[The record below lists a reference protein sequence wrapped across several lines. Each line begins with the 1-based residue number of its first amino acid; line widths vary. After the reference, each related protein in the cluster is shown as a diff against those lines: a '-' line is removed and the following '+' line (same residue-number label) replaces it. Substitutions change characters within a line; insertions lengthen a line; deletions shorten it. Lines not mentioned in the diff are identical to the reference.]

1 MTDAQPVVRRSGR
14 PRDQELDAAILGA
27 GLELL
32 IERAADTSIEQVAK
46 RANVTR
52 ATVYR
57 RFPNKT
63 DLLVHAIESAHRELA
78 AEVPQWRDIPDMVV
92 DWAEFLS
99 QPILRHMLRR
109 LYGSVDHNARAVAER
124 LTAVLR
130 QAGYQS

>member
-1 MTDAQPVVRRSGR
+1 MTDAQPVVRPSGR

-27 GLELL
+27 GL
-32 IERAADTSIEQVAK
+32 ERAADTSIEQVAK